1 MPPCQ
6 EESCQSFALFIT
18 SSPSHPFSQNPLFH
32 HSSIPV
38 FQLWAKRAK
47 FSKQS
52 VRSGQKYKIL
62 QLNIMNLP
70 MSDVK
75 IVVMNTYWSLLK
87 RSENPAWR
95 DKRRHFCPSCHQK
108 RVVEFPPASEFRFPN
123 SGIPENRKLAWARA
137 MAGRWAVALPGNK
150 RGFPSRVGRY
160 SWIPLIARSGS
171 STWWEFFS
179 LWRGSKGLREDF
191 ELQWMKH
198 MLLSW
203 DPVRWGGFRW
213 CHKGGDDQTGH

>member
-1 MPPCQ
+1 MWKLWSWIPIGLCWSEAKIPL
-6 EESCQSFALFIT
+6 SGT
-18 SSPSHPFSQNPLFH
+18 SVGTSVHHVIRRGSWNSRLLPS
-32 HSSIPV
+32 
-38 FQLWAKRAK
+38 
-47 FSKQS
+47 
-52 VRSGQKYKIL
+52 
-62 QLNIMNLP
+62 
-70 MSDVK
+70 
-75 IVVMNTYWSLLK
+75 
-87 RSENPAWR
+87 
-95 DKRRHFCPSCHQK
+95 
-108 RVVEFPPASEFRFPN
+108 
-123 SGIPENRKLAWARA
+123 SGIRKLAWARA